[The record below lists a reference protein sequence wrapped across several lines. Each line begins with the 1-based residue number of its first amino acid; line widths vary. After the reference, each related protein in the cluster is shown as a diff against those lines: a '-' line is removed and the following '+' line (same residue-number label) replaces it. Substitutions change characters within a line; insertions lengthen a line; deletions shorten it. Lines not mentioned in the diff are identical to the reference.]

1 MGRWGREWWV
11 PESPQYS
18 TLGQSQDMISVVA
31 EPKEDKK
38 DKEVVQDLISMLV
51 LSFVPTDEYLLS
63 SVVMDFSFLWQ
74 FGYF

>member
-1 MGRWGREWWV
+1 M

-63 SVVMDFSFLWQ
+63 SVVMDFSFL
-74 FGYF
+74 